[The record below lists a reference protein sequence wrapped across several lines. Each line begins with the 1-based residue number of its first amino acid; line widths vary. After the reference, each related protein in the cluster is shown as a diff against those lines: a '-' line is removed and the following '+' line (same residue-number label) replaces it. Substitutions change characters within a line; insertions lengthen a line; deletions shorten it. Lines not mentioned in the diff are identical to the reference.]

1 MLVFLSKVLFTLKQ
15 MTHPFIYVF
24 HMAACT
30 RGRAQAGWGLARQAE
45 KVKPLWWYLLK

>member
-24 HMAACT
+24 HMAAFYPT
-30 RGRAQAGWGLARQAE
+30 VADELQAE
-45 KVKPLWWYLLK
+45 AIWPAKP